1 MSETRKTA
9 IVTGASR
16 GIGRAIAERLQQA
29 GMNVVVCGRSEALLA
44 EFDHPQ
50 ILPVKADISK
60 TDDVEQLVKTTL
72 EHFNRIDV
80 LVNNAGITK
89 DNLLMRMGDQDWDQV
104 IQVNLTGT
112 FYLCRAVIR
121 QMLKQ
126 RYGRIVNISS
136 IVGVAG
142 NPGQANYAA
151 AKAGVI
157 GLTKSLAKEVASR
170 QILVNAVAPGYI
182 DTEMTRVL
190 SDKQKAEIT
199 KLIPLGRVGE
209 VSDVAELVHFLVSDA
224 NQYITGQVIHV
235 DGGLVI

>member
-1 MSETRKTA
+1 VSETRKTA
-9 IVTGASR
+9 IVTGATR

-136 IVGVAG
+136 IVGVTG

>member
-9 IVTGASR
+9 IVTGATR

-190 SDKQKAEIT
+190 SDKQKQ
-199 KLIPLGRVGE
+199 KSL
-209 VSDVAELVHFLVSDA
+209 
-224 NQYITGQVIHV
+224 N
-235 DGGLVI
+235 

>member
-9 IVTGASR
+9 IVTGATR

-89 DNLLMRMGDQDWDQV
+89 DNLLMRMDDQDWDQV

-170 QILVNAVAPGYI
+170 QILVNVVAPGYI

>member
-9 IVTGASR
+9 IVTGATR

>member
-9 IVTGASR
+9 IVTGATR

-89 DNLLMRMGDQDWDQV
+89 DHLLMRMGDQDWDQV

>member
-9 IVTGASR
+9 IVTGATR

-44 EFDHPQ
+44 EFDYPQ

>member
-1 MSETRKTA
+1 VSETRKTA
-9 IVTGASR
+9 IVTGATR